1 MPWIPLS
8 AANLRNDEE
17 SSRLVEPKPA
27 PLVSSAKA
35 GVGHG
40 IKSVGTVLQ
49 DVGLPE
55 LGGKI
60 SGYGQEM
67 IAANPPQI
75 TSLGDIVESPLTAL
89 QEGVGQAVAS
99 LPPALAGAGLG
110 AAAGGALGGPV
121 GAVIGGGV
129 GAFAP
134 NLVAEYGEIRDK
146 QTETGIDDKGQALL
160 GAAGAAGLETLADM
174 TVAGRFLPRQVRE
187 VLPSLAPLPAGAGL
201 IPRLGRAGK
210 AGLIGAGTEAATEA
224 GQTYI
229 ERAAGGQDITSPEA
243 HEEAALG
250 AALGG
255 LGGGTIRGGIELVSP
270 TRAQAQP
277 NPLDQ
282 FQAEPQLTV
291 QPEPVQPQAR
301 PDFEPVQDVAP
312 PDLTDFTV
320 TPEGEV
326 IPTRGAETGPTPP
339 PPPLGPLTRAASR
352 APMMPGVPYTVMPQL
367 EEAQD
372 AQNVRIDEG
381 RIYPGRDVG
390 GRGAAE
396 GRADLQQ
403 QAQEEQIPAQA
414 EQHAAQAEI
423 SPAAATEQEGG
434 IVRGGLTAGE
444 NLPVTPVQ
452 PTGESA
458 DERQEGQ
465 GQAPRQDAEILGQPA
480 TEGRVK
486 ADQPVA
492 EPASG
497 PVAEAGRGASPFEPT
512 HELPN
517 GTPVRPNLDDSGKPI
532 KGEWV
537 DADGDIWEDDQAQP
551 IERPESRPPMQV
563 QESAQVAAPAEE
575 RTSSEAEGNE
585 VVQIRDVYGKS
596 HFVRRKEFV
605 GDAML
610 IRRFDRDGKFIGR
623 IHRENIISDDA
634 PTPYFADREIIG
646 IEPTKEHPNG
656 RAFKSQAAAKRFQA
670 QHKLEGTHE
679 VKPYQDGFILSKR
692 GEQPEPAAI
701 DQAAHEAATSPEN
714 DLPQPTEAQ
723 KEAGNYKKG
732 HVALHG
738 LDITIENPRG
748 SERSGTDK
756 SGKPWRVEMAHH
768 YGYIKRTEG
777 ADGDQVDVFIGPNPD
792 SDKVFV
798 VNQVD
803 PSTKR
808 FDEHKVMLGFDNAAA
823 ARKGYLANYAKGWK
837 GLGSI
842 EPMSVETF
850 KKELAKGVFRKPVK
864 TQREDIADTETRIPE
879 EAEPAPPQEQDTDDE
894 LAKLDKLY
902 VTAREMVGDR
912 ADEKIRSILGSA
924 TTKAIGWL
932 EFEGDQYRISLEHLF
947 RTGQVNVNIAGDD
960 KKVSRVTRVSD
971 DADLGHA
978 MGALLAAVNEG
989 ATIRIDPPQQEK
1001 PETEKPRAESKPKET
1016 TGSAEDDARLESFRK
1031 QIKERKRR
1039 GLGDQLASAASQRAY
1054 ELLEAKAK
1062 ADPSKWNVGN
1072 GVGHR
1077 VVGQISRGF
1086 RIVEIDPE
1094 TKLAMIRSVADT
1106 GLTTSGGNADRIED
1120 SWVHIASL
1128 VRDRKYDAPAAQPE
1142 LDEAT
1147 EQPTEAA
1154 QSEPEKPTAPRAKS
1168 PRMTLAEKLA
1178 KRLEDGETIS
1188 SKTLFAD
1195 ADAAFGG
1202 TQAEGTYSPK
1212 DAYDAM
1218 EAAVN
1223 LYIML
1228 NEPAKAHGAV
1238 SAVSAADQ
1246 AERLHELTKRL
1257 PTQTRRDEEMDE
1269 FQQFSTPPALAYV
1282 ANWSANIKPTDTM
1295 MEPSA
1300 GTGDLAVW
1308 ARNADANLIL
1318 NELSKRRA
1326 ELLRELFPK
1335 ARVFTENAEQLNNV
1349 LPADARPT
1357 VVVMNP
1363 PFSATA
1369 GRKKGERKT
1378 SHGAQHIEQALKRLQ
1393 PGGRLVAIVGEGM
1406 AMDRPAF
1413 RAWWDKIKNEYNV
1426 RANIGISGKTY
1437 AKYGTTFDNQIL
1449 VIDKTGPTTGD
1460 VITGNVERPSELPG
1474 ILEDIRN
1481 DRVDTQAADELSQTR
1496 EPEAAEPGGR
1506 REAEPGIAEPVRAE
1520 RDQPDAVGA
1529 GQREAR
1535 DTERGRTPGEVAEPG
1550 ATEPEGGLAVS
1561 GRPGEDGRRG
1571 DIGGRTAAD
1580 EDAGRGRGVS
1590 PGSAAQRDDGDERS
1604 ATDVIQPSESSPAPK
1619 VVDDGVTFDVVAET
1633 PKAETPF
1640 TESVFEQ
1647 YTPQKVKVKGAK
1659 PHPGKLVQSAAMAA
1673 VEPPAPNYTPKLPK
1687 EVIEQG
1693 LLSDAQLEA
1702 VVYAGQA
1709 HTEFLPSGVR
1719 RGFFI
1724 GDGTGVGKG
1733 REISGIILDN
1743 QRQGRDKAVW
1753 ISFNEGLI
1761 NDAKRDFKG
1770 IGGDEGQIFWHGKTK
1785 AADPITAKK
1794 GILFTTYSTLRG
1806 GEKKQASE
1814 TDQKKGKT
1822 RVQQIAEWLGKDFDG
1837 VIVFDE
1843 AHKMGNAVQVK
1854 GKRGTS
1860 KPSQQALAGIELQA
1874 ELPKARVVY
1883 VSATGA
1889 TEVMNLAYASR
1900 LGLWGE
1906 GTPFAN
1912 VADFISDV
1920 SEGGV
1925 AAMELVSRDM
1935 KALGM
1940 YLARSLSYDG
1950 VTYDRLE
1957 HELTPLQHDVYNEL
1971 AKAWQT
1977 VLHNVNLAL
1986 EETGQGQNADAKSAA
2001 MSRFWGSHQR
2011 FFNQVIT
2018 SLMTPSVI
2026 DDIRKQIM
2034 AGNAVV
2040 IQLTNTNEAEQERQ
2054 AARAAATETPLE
2066 EMDFTPRQALME
2078 YIRTGFPVQQF
2089 EEYEDE
2095 DGNTRTRPVTDASG
2109 NPVFNQDMVARRDNL
2124 LRTLE
2129 QIRVPDNPIDEI
2141 INAFGSD
2148 MVAEVTGRGRRFVR
2162 ERDDKGSW
2170 TLVEQKRGPQAARA
2184 DATAFQGDRKKILI
2198 FSDAGGTGY
2207 SFHADNTAV
2216 NQRRRIHYI
2225 LQPGWRADGAV
2236 QGFGRTHRTNQ
2247 ASAPHYVLPTT
2258 NLKAQKRFVSSIARR
2273 LDQLGALTRGQRD
2286 ASSQGLFTAAD
2297 NLESEY
2303 AQEALFNFFDDLYN
2317 GKTPL
2322 DPMATLEAMGLEGIV
2337 DKKTG
2342 GLNSSK
2348 MPTVPKFLNRL
2359 LSLTQEQQDQVFD
2372 EFMQRLDDVVRYAID
2387 QGTYDT
2393 GLETLTAQ
2401 SIKKASEE
2409 VVHTDERTGAKTRL
2423 VELDVTNPVQYVT
2436 FKEAQKAQVSMLG
2449 EFKGWF
2455 RNEKTGQVF
2464 GLMDQGKRLVGGDK
2478 EEERGIMLTL
2488 RGRRYINKVS
2498 RILSGKDYKRIGGA
2512 YKEVKT
2518 FSKLEESEAKAL
2530 WEEQRKAAPK
2540 TETVRYGML
2549 VGAIL
2554 PIWNRVT
2561 GTPKIFRT
2569 QTDDGERFLGRL
2581 LTKKDA
2587 EKTMRNLGIGS
2598 DAAKLSTAEQY
2609 EAIEKGARAILANEW
2624 EIAPAMVSGER
2635 RLEII
2640 PGRAYLTRA
2649 EQELLTRQGVFVE
2662 RINWQ
2667 ERFFIP
2673 RGEKGPEVFARVVA
2687 DKPVVELAGRD
2698 QREAQEDDDEVEE
2711 RFSRTRP
2718 AESIPAKGV
2727 SVREAQSVIAEI
2739 QKALPG
2745 TAPVSIRVVESQ
2757 SEIEGAPTNSLVE
2770 AVIRMRGPR
2779 AELTVVAGNIGTA
2792 DDLVKVVR
2800 EELVGHFGLRNLMGS
2815 EFNSLMDDIKAAA
2828 RVNPNVAKMWREL
2841 SGRDPKTGE
2850 TVNRNADYFGDP
2862 DAVIADE
2869 LISKLAR
2876 GKSRLPILKR
2886 IYQKLMAWLRKVGLV
2901 RGPMNVWELEGLV
2914 ARSESALRK
2923 SNLSEIPKSSPAG
2936 ERFSAV
2942 ALAGAD
2948 ESRQKLAERLW
2959 QRLGTDSPYFKR
2971 WFKDSKIR
2979 KAGKPMVV
2987 YHGTNTDIAAFDKGV
3002 LGDATRHSTAG
3013 LGFFF
3018 ATDLDAAATYAE
3030 KATRA
3035 RGGRETVGGYY
3046 LSIQNPYV
3054 VTSELL
3060 DRRMGNLSAA
3070 EFRAKLERAGHDGIY
3085 VKDAGYIVAFEPEQ
3099 VKSIEN
3105 VGTFDPMEAEV
3116 RYSRRTPDTGEPID
3130 PVDPN
3135 AAPRFEQRLR
3145 DITVSDVK
3153 TLGGDLLERFR
3164 PIGLQALGRRQIVD
3178 VYGEA
3183 VPALHEYDRLA
3194 QAYAADSNKTQQ
3206 DADKVAQDWG
3216 KLERKTADKL
3226 ADIMHQSTLN
3236 GVDVSQS
3243 EYAPKWTDEAVS
3255 QDFNEELA
3263 AALKEKR
3270 RLQTLIKSV
3279 PGGAKAELWERLE
3292 AVSKTVERMSKPW
3305 SKKAFTKKRQ
3315 AEEAARKAAY
3325 NRLRPEFTALPKE
3338 AQAIYTKARDM
3349 YSAHWKAVEQALVDR
3364 IERSEAVESEKRRII
3379 DQLRLRFRKQLPD
3392 IYFPLHRTGDYV
3404 IVVKNADGMNE
3415 AVMFAETPRQA
3426 KKLRAELM
3434 RRYAGTDKQVMPIG
3448 KKKEK
3453 SAQDMVSGRFVSEV
3467 LGLIGEA
3474 GQGAKMDAL
3483 REQVVQLYLESLPD
3497 LSWAKHELHR
3507 KGTPGYSRDARRA
3520 FAAHMFH
3527 GAAHLSRIRYA
3538 DRLESSLDR
3547 MQTQVDERR
3556 YDEGF
3561 DAVRAQDVVNEM
3573 KKRHDVMM
3581 NPPNTPL
3588 ANLLTSAGFIWYMG
3602 LSPAS
3607 AIVNL
3612 SQTPLVAFPVLGGHF
3627 GFRKAARSLTKASA
3641 DITRALAGGGWF
3653 KDETA
3658 ILDRLKSVLAPD
3670 EYAVI
3675 QKGIEEG
3682 HISVTLA
3689 HELAGISQGAEQN
3702 PAARTIMRGAS
3713 WMFHTAEM
3721 FNRMSTVLAGYRM
3734 GRNAIDSTAGYDKS
3748 AYGTAIKLNYDSHF
3762 DYAACV
3768 DDATEML
3775 TTAGWKKRSDLRVG
3789 DIAIATDKAGRA
3801 VESKVLAVNV
3811 YEGEYEVIEF
3821 SGEGKFN
3828 MVLTTNHDAV
3838 IQCYSSRDKKW
3849 QPVRKVRADSLKPH
3863 HFVLRTPLA
3872 PVDRAGIGIGE
3883 DLAALLGWI
3892 AAEGWYSKYRNCKN
3906 ANDVRIGQ
3914 SMTKNPE
3921 YVSELRGLLDRMG
3934 GEYKEYTYKRKKD
3947 IFTTFVLRRSL
3958 GKLIQEHLPEKV
3970 LTPKLVESMS
3980 TNEMRAFIMAFLKGD
3995 GTRRQDGKRAWYVG
4009 QKNGANLD
4017 LLHAMATM
4025 CGMHASLSPVNGNGM
4040 AVLYVDYDA
4049 NACRSHVRPLKQV
4062 RRTESLVWCPT
4073 TECGTWIAR
4082 RNGTVFVTGN
4092 SNRPRAMQGPVARVV
4107 LLFKQYA
4114 QNMIYLLARNGME
4127 GLAAANDFLRGRP
4140 ISEKRKAAAKVF
4152 GGILAMHAMAA
4163 GAFGLPFVGTL
4174 LAALS
4179 WLGSD
4184 DDEPW
4189 DAEVALRNYLA
4200 DTIGARP
4207 AEALVHG
4214 LPRLARDA
4222 VPADISRRVGLD
4234 NLLFPDVQE
4243 GLEGDKWYQAAATA
4257 ALGPVAGIGLNIAK
4271 GAQTMAEGE
4280 TWRGV
4285 EEMLPK
4291 ALKDILKT
4299 GRFAR
4304 EGVIDKTGL
4313 SILDDTT
4320 FGEELAQVAGFSPAR
4335 VLEAF
4340 ESRSAVYGA
4349 DRRLEARRR
4358 QLMAQWSKA
4367 RMDRDI
4373 SGVQETMQEIREF
4386 NQKNPERRITMDSLN
4401 RSFKNRQIR
4410 IREAESGIY
4419 LPRTRRGR
4427 LEEGRFFEDF

>member
-1 MPWIPLS
+1 MALKPFSGDLDPIKQAPRLKPYDGPL
-8 AANLRNDEE
+8 DGEE
-17 SSRLVEPKPA
+17 KN
-27 PLVSSAKA
+27 PLLSSAKA

-40 IKSVGTVLQ
+40 IKSVGTVLK
-49 DVGLPE
+49 DVGLPQ

-60 SGYGQEM
+60 GGFGQE
-67 IAANPPQI
+67 IVEANPPQI
-75 TSLGDIVESPLTAL
+75 TSLGDIVDKPFTAI

-99 LPPALAGAGLG
+99 LPPTLASAGAGAALG
-110 AAAGGALGGPV
+110 ASIGGPA
-121 GAVIGGGV
+121 GAVIGGGI

-134 NLVAEYGEIRDK
+134 NLVAEYGEIREK

-160 GAAGAAGLETLADM
+160 GAVGAAGLETVADA
-174 TVAGRFLPRQVRE
+174 TIAGRFLPKAVRE
-187 VLPSLAPLPAGAGL
+187 ALPSISPLPAGAGVL
-201 IPRLGRAGK
+201 PRLGQAGK
-210 AGLIGAGTEAATEA
+210 AGLMGAGTEAATEA
-224 GQTYI
+224 AQTYI

-243 HEEAALG
+243 HKEAGLG
-250 AALGG
+250 AALGAF
-255 LGGGTIRGGIELVSP
+255 GGGTIRGGIELVSP
-270 TRAQAQP
+270 TREQAQAQP
-277 NPLDQ
+277 
-282 FQAEPQLTV
+282 
-291 QPEPVQPQAR
+291 QPQPQAPKAEQVQPPQ
-301 PDFEPVQDVAP
+301 PDFTDFEITPDGEIIPRSQAGQPPQPSGIAGLLPAP
-312 PDLTDFTV
+312 PNFEIYPDGTIV
-320 TPEGEV
+320 PRGTPVEEIEPGLPIEDINLDRFPMPVENIDIGLPDYPAYLEGYGVEF
-326 IPTRGAETGPTPP
+326 IPDQTIGGT
-339 PPPLGPLTRAASR
+339 PPPLGPLARAANR
-352 APMMPGVPYTVMPQL
+352 APMMPGVPYT
-367 EEAQD
+367 ES
-372 AQNVRIDEG
+372 
-381 RIYPGRDVG
+381 
-390 GRGAAE
+390 
-396 GRADLQQ
+396 QQ
-403 QAQEEQIPAQA
+403 
-414 EQHAAQAEI
+414 
-423 SPAAATEQEGG
+423 GG

-444 NLPVTPVQ
+444 LAPITPVQ
-452 PTGESA
+452 PTGEPA
-458 DERQEGQ
+458 DERQERQ
-465 GQAPRQDAEILGQPA
+465 RQAPRQDAEILGQPA
-480 TEGRVK
+480 TDGPVS

-512 HELPN
+512 HKLSN

-551 IERPESRPPMQV
+551 IERP
-563 QESAQVAAPAEE
+563 AQAE
-575 RTSSEAEGNE
+575 T
-585 VVQIRDVYGKS
+585 
-596 HFVRRKEFV
+596 
-605 GDAML
+605 
-610 IRRFDRDGKFIGR
+610 
-623 IHRENIISDDA
+623 
-634 PTPYFADREIIG
+634 PT
-646 IEPTKEHPNG
+646 
-656 RAFKSQAAAKRFQA
+656 
-670 QHKLEGTHE
+670 
-679 VKPYQDGFILSKR
+679 V
-692 GEQPEPAAI
+692 I

-732 HVALHG
+732 HVTLHG

-842 EPMSVETF
+842 DPMSVETF

-1413 RAWWDKIKNEYNV
+1413 RAWWDKIKKEYNV

-2170 TLVEQKRGPQAARA
+2170 TLAEQKRGPQAARA

-2303 AQEALFNFFDDLYN
+2303 ASEALFNFFDDLYN

-2423 VELDVTNPVQYVT
+2423 VELDVTNPVRYVT
-2436 FKEAQKAQVSMLG
+2436 FKEAQKAQESMLG

-2498 RILSGKDYKRIGGA
+2498 RILSGKDYKKIGGT

-2518 FSKLEESEAKAL
+2518 FSKLEEPEAKAL

-2540 TETVRYGML
+2540 TETIRYGML

-2698 QREAQEDDDEVEE
+2698 QREAQEDDDEFEE

-2718 AESIPAKGV
+2718 AESIPEKGV
-2727 SVREAQSVIAEI
+2727 SVREARSVIAEI
-2739 QKALPG
+2739 QKSLPG

-2757 SEIEGAPTNSLVE
+2757 SEIEGAPTDSLVE

-2876 GKSRLPILKR
+2876 EKSRLPILKR

-2914 ARSESALRK
+2914 ARSEAALRR
-2923 SNLSEIPKSSPAG
+2923 SNVFDITKPATTRYHRAWHGSPHEFDEFSLQKIGTGEGAQAYGYGLYFASSKAVAKWYRDKLSKYEVLTPNALEALTKHAEKNEEAANLLVFYNDYKEDNPDISLRDVYYEYIDTLDNMIDTTPIKEDFEKAGILSRAKGRLYEVELAPKEDDYLDWDKPLSEQSEKVQAILTRIKPKGMSDKTTGEELYIKLSEQLGKQDQAQFTAGGFPHMDGWRRDDLASQALHQLGIPGIRYKDATARGTDKESYNYVIFDDRLVQVVN
-2936 ERFSAV
+2936 RFSAV
-2942 ALAGAD
+2942 SLAGAD
-2948 ESRQKLAERLW
+2948 ESRQTVAARLW
-2959 QRLGTDSPYFKR
+2959 QRLGTNSPYFKR

-3547 MQTQVDERR
+3547 MQGQVDSRR
-3556 YDEGF
+3556 YEEDF

-3573 KKRHDVMM
+3573 KKRHDIAM

-3588 ANLLTSAGFIWYMG
+3588 ANLLTSAGFVWYMG

-3627 GFRKAARSLTKASA
+3627 GFRKAARSLTTASA

-3658 ILDRLKSVLAPD
+3658 ILDRLKTVLAPD

-3675 QKGIEEG
+3675 QKGIEDG

-3689 HELAGISQGAEQN
+3689 HELAGVSQGAEQN
-3702 PAARTIMRGAS
+3702 PAARSIMRGAS

-3762 DYAACV
+3762 DYAA
-3768 DDATEML
+3768 D
-3775 TTAGWKKRSDLRVG
+3775 
-3789 DIAIATDKAGRA
+3789 
-3801 VESKVLAVNV
+3801 
-3811 YEGEYEVIEF
+3811 
-3821 SGEGKFN
+3821 
-3828 MVLTTNHDAV
+3828 
-3838 IQCYSSRDKKW
+3838 
-3849 QPVRKVRADSLKPH
+3849 
-3863 HFVLRTPLA
+3863 
-3872 PVDRAGIGIGE
+3872 
-3883 DLAALLGWI
+3883 
-3892 AAEGWYSKYRNCKN
+3892 
-3906 ANDVRIGQ
+3906 
-3914 SMTKNPE
+3914 
-3921 YVSELRGLLDRMG
+3921 
-3934 GEYKEYTYKRKKD
+3934 
-3947 IFTTFVLRRSL
+3947 
-3958 GKLIQEHLPEKV
+3958 
-3970 LTPKLVESMS
+3970 
-3980 TNEMRAFIMAFLKGD
+3980 
-3995 GTRRQDGKRAWYVG
+3995 
-4009 QKNGANLD
+4009 
-4017 LLHAMATM
+4017 
-4025 CGMHASLSPVNGNGM
+4025 
-4040 AVLYVDYDA
+4040 
-4049 NACRSHVRPLKQV
+4049 
-4062 RRTESLVWCPT
+4062 
-4073 TECGTWIAR
+4073 
-4082 RNGTVFVTGN
+4082 
-4092 SNRPRAMQGPVARVV
+4092 NRPRAMQGPVARVV

-4234 NLLFPDVQE
+4234 NLLLPDVQE

-4257 ALGPVAGIGLNIAK
+4257 ALGPVAGVGLNIAK

-4349 DRRLEARRR
+4349 DRRIEARRR

-4373 SGVQETMQEIREF
+4373 SSVQEAMQAIREF
-4386 NQKNPERRITMDSLN
+4386 NKKNPERRITMDSLS

-4419 LPRTRRGR
+4419 LPRTRRGM